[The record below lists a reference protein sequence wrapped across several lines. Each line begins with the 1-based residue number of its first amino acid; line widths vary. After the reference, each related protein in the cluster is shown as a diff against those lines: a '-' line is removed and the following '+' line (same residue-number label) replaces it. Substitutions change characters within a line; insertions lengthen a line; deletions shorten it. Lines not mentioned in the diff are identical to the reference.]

1 MSIWILTKKALLPR
15 DDFCIE
21 ISKDSFWIFAI
32 KTMNIVEIKNLSK
45 KFGNITAVDGISL
58 AVEEWKVF
66 AFSNKPNAEN
76 SCDYRAG

>member
-1 MSIWILTKKALLPR
+1 
-15 DDFCIE
+15 
-21 ISKDSFWIFAI
+21 
-32 KTMNIVEIKNLSK
+32 MNIVEIKNLSK